1 MNQDKLKYLLQQ
13 YFDGTINSYDCEEL
27 LNYLKD
33 NPGEVSGIIDEK
45 LLKLDEGPE
54 LTSLQARNVL
64 DSIKADPRFIESNTA
79 KSKIKILSLFISIA
93 KAAAV
98 ITVFSTV
105 GFYFI
110 NKNKTPQNTNKV
122 ATVKST
128 PILPGGNKAVLTLA
142 NGKTIVLDNKANGT
156 LVKAGK
162 VEVNKIADGKLAY
175 NIQAAGVT
183 AKVIDNA
190 LVYNT
195 LSTPRGGQYQVVL
208 PDGTQVW
215 LNSASS
221 LSYPVEFSGNERRVK
236 LTGEAYFEVA
246 KNRDKPFYVT
256 SNNTQIRV
264 LGTHFNI
271 SAYADDQEVT
281 TTLLEGSVQV
291 SKNNTQLVLKPGW
304 QAMISNDADAN
315 QIRVAQ
321 ANINEVMAWKNGYF
335 IFNDDNIATIM
346 KKVSRW
352 YDVDVELKGNFA
364 NQNFG
369 GTFYRS
375 KGIDE
380 LLKNLEKIG
389 KVHFKVSGRRVT
401 VME

>member
-1 MNQDKLKYLLQQ
+1 MNQNKLKYLLQQ
-13 YFDGTINSYDCEEL
+13 YFDGTINGDDCEEL
-27 LNYLKD
+27 LSYLKD
-33 NPGEVSGIIDEK
+33 NPEKVSGVVDEK

-54 LTSLQARNVL
+54 MNSMQARNVL
-64 DSIKADPRFIESNTA
+64 DHIKADPRFVESKTV
-79 KSKIKILSLFISIA
+79 KPKTRLLGLFISIA
-93 KAAAV
+93 KAAAI

-110 NKNKTPQNTNKV
+110 QKNKTSQNQNQAAV
-122 ATVKST
+122 VKSSK
-128 PILPGGNKAVLTLA
+128 ILPGGNKAILTLA
-142 NGKTIVLDNKANGT
+142 NGKTIVLDNKANGM
-156 LVKAGK
+156 LAKAGK
-162 VEVNKIADGKLAY
+162 VEVSKVADGKLTY
-175 NIQAAGVT
+175 NTQATGVT

-246 KNRDKPFYVT
+246 KNKDKPFYVT

-271 SAYADDQEVT
+271 SAYSDDQELT
-281 TTLLEGSVQV
+281 TTLLEGSVEM

-304 QAMISNDADAN
+304 QAMVSNDADAK

-321 ANINEVMAWKNGYF
+321 ANIKEVMAWKNGYF

-389 KVHFKVSGRRVT
+389 KVHFKVSGRRIT